1 MPRCIPWFLPL
12 ILLMGVAAAFAPST
26 RLVRRGFTSG
36 QCSWP
41 PLKMVRKSEKNRQ
54 ASSKYFL
61 TNRSHCNCFVR
72 FQEKTVRMEVT
83 LDAATVGL
91 VSVLAFGGGGLA
103 LLFNVVN
110 AKLDSVQINLKEVQT
125 NLKNDSKE
133 AKNDLKEAQTKS
145 EAHFNAKL
153 DSVQINLKN
162 DLKEVQTN
170 LKEVQTKSEAHFNT
184 IISSQKKVARKIR
197 KAFEDDD
204 D

>member
-83 LDAATVGL
+83 LDAATVSL

-125 NLKNDSKE
+125 NLKND
-133 AKNDLKEAQTKS
+133 
-145 EAHFNAKL
+145 
-153 DSVQINLKN
+153 
-162 DLKEVQTN
+162 LKEVQTN
-170 LKEVQTKSEAHFNT
+170 LKEAQTKSEAHFNT

>member
-12 ILLMGVAAAFAPST
+12 ILVMGVAAAFAPST

-41 PLKMVRKSEKNRQ
+41 PLKMMRKSEKNRQ

-110 AKLDSVQINLKEVQT
+110 AKLDSEQT

-153 DSVQINLKN
+153 DSVQINLKEVQTNLQN

-170 LKEVQTKSEAHFNT
+170 LKEAQTKSEAHFNT